1 MVSAKVKK
9 TTTPKANDRLV
20 RFEDEEFDDNWGA
33 KKPPID
39 TEKTR
44 KLKSMFFFFL
54 LDISWKLAVSFL
66 IPFFIGL
73 VLANGDTVKILAG
86 MAVGFG
92 LSVMTIIYEVKKI
105 NKAIKDV

>member
-1 MVSAKVKK
+1 MSAKVKK
-9 TTTPKANDRLV
+9 TTTPKTNDRLV
-20 RFEDEEFDDNWGA
+20 YFEDEESDDNWGV
-33 KKPPID
+33 KRPPIN

-44 KLKSMFFFFL
+44 KLKNMFFFFL

-86 MAVGFG
+86 MAVGVG
-92 LSVMTIIYEVKKI
+92 LSTVTIIYEVKKI
-105 NKAIKDV
+105 NKAIENV